1 MEGRRERKGGRREL
15 GDGGREE
22 KGRGKEGRRELRD
35 GGKEEK
41 GREDGVK
48 RWGWGVGG
56 VERIRG
62 RRSELRE
69 SELNDD
75 ERIRVG
81 ECIHKG
87 NKEGEG

>member
-1 MEGRRERKGGRREL
+1 MGG
-15 GDGGREE
+15 
-22 KGRGKEGRRELRD
+22 
-35 GGKEEK
+35 
-41 GREDGVK
+41 
-48 RWGWGVGG
+48 GG

-75 ERIRVG
+75 ERERVG